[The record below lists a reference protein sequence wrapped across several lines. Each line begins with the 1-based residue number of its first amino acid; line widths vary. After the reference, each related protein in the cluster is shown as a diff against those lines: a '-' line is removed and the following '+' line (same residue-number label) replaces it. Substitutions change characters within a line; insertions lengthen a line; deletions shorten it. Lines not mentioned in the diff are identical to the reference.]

1 MPPEVTRRER
11 FTAYAEA
18 LHVRFQKGILA
29 NMQERSL
36 WVLWKPEQD
45 AQGKIHKRPFT
56 PRNYPASLYKPRQ
69 WASLSTVLEA
79 LATGKYEGIG
89 MMLPAPYVL
98 IDKDATAE
106 APLYD
111 KQSQKVVSPL
121 ALRLVKQVPSYAE
134 FSPNNGLHII
144 TEGRPKRGNFK
155 TPELEMYTNW
165 FSTVT
170 TKHIPG
176 TPLDVTKQQAAI
188 EALENEYH
196 APVPER
202 VFQNT
207 GGVAGSPGLT
217 ELPPQAAK
225 DPVLQELLRGE
236 MSRYNNDHHRADWVL
251 LMKLLH
257 WTGDDRKLA
266 KALFFASP
274 LGQREKAQE
283 PEGEGR
289 RGTTN
294 YVDRTIDR
302 ILAKRENPPM
312 RR

>member
-134 FSPNNGLHII
+134 
-144 TEGRPKRGNFK
+144 
-155 TPELEMYTNW
+155 
-165 FSTVT
+165 
-170 TKHIPG
+170 
-176 TPLDVTKQQAAI
+176 
-188 EALENEYH
+188 
-196 APVPER
+196 
-202 VFQNT
+202 
-207 GGVAGSPGLT
+207 
-217 ELPPQAAK
+217 
-225 DPVLQELLRGE
+225 
-236 MSRYNNDHHRADWVL
+236 
-251 LMKLLH
+251 
-257 WTGDDRKLA
+257 
-266 KALFFASP
+266 
-274 LGQREKAQE
+274 
-283 PEGEGR
+283 
-289 RGTTN
+289 
-294 YVDRTIDR
+294 
-302 ILAKRENPPM
+302 
-312 RR
+312 